1 MPLAEALAAAHAE
14 VVVCDP
20 YVAEVSLGSLPYER
34 VPFNADELAAADIVV
49 VMVDHP
55 SFDPELIATAAPLV
69 FDAKGLLR
77 GREFHGEVL

>member
-1 MPLAEALAAAHAE
+1 MPLAEALAGAHAE

-34 VPFNADELAAADIVV
+34 VPFTAEELAAADIVV

-77 GREFHGEVL
+77 GREFRGEVL